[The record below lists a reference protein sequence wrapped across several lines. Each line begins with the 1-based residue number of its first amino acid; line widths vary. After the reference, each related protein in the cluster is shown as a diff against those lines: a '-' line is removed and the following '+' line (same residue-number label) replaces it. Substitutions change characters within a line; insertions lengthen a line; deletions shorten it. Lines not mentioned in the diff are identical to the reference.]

1 MAEEKEEWTEIELP
15 DKEVEYEVE
24 EEEQETVETV
34 AEEKPDVQEE
44 KPEVKEEKPAELEGI
59 ETKGAEKRIRQL
71 IKQRKE
77 RDEQIEELIRHNEQ
91 LVSHLKYKDQEVFN
105 VSKNSLEVSEKQLTD
120 KLELARQ
127 AYMEAFEGGEKEKVL
142 KAQEMLNEAQADL
155 KNVSSVK
162 TRFNGEYTAPVAPQ
176 NTEQPRQKVDLKA
189 QAWVS
194 ENEWFGQ
201 DKVMTAAAL
210 AIDADLKEQGYNP
223 DDNEFY
229 DEVNKRIKE
238 SFPHRFE
245 EVEERVQETTSK
257 PAQVVSG
264 SSRSAP
270 NSGKKIKLSKE
281 DITLAQKWGIPLEK
295 YAAEKLKVTQADGE
309 YTTVNM

>member
-1 MAEEKEEWTEIELP
+1 MSLTTESKMAEEKEEWTEIELP

-44 KPEVKEEKPAELEGI
+44 KPEVQEEKPAELEGI

-91 LVSHLKYKDQEVFN
+91 LVSHLQYKDQEVFN

-142 KAQEMLNEAQADL
+142 
-155 KNVSSVK
+155 
-162 TRFNGEYTAPVAPQ
+162 
-176 NTEQPRQKVDLKA
+176 
-189 QAWVS
+189 
-194 ENEWFGQ
+194 
-201 DKVMTAAAL
+201 
-210 AIDADLKEQGYNP
+210 
-223 DDNEFY
+223 
-229 DEVNKRIKE
+229 
-238 SFPHRFE
+238 
-245 EVEERVQETTSK
+245 
-257 PAQVVSG
+257 
-264 SSRSAP
+264 
-270 NSGKKIKLSKE
+270 
-281 DITLAQKWGIPLEK
+281 
-295 YAAEKLKVTQADGE
+295 
-309 YTTVNM
+309 